1 MSDRLLRIGLAGTLV
16 VAICCFTPALV
27 WIFGALGAS
36 AVIGYLDL
44 AFLPLLG
51 VFLFI
56 TGVALWRRRKAK

>member
-16 VAICCFTPALV
+16 TAICCFTPALV

-44 AFLPLLG
+44 ALLPLLG
-51 VFLFI
+51 AFLFI